1 MIGQLLQDPGLAQV
15 LAALPQAR
23 IVGGAVR
30 DALLNRAVVGAPGT
44 DIDLA
49 TPDTPEQII
58 ASLGRA
64 GLRAIPTGLAHGT
77 ITTVSH
83 HRPFEITTLRRD
95 IATDGRHATVA
106 WTDDWQLD
114 AARRDFT
121 INAMSLSRDGTV
133 HDYFGGKA
141 DLQAGRVRFVGDAAT
156 RIAEDYLRILR
167 FFRFFARYG
176 TGAPD
181 AGATNAIAGGVG
193 GLAQLSAERVW
204 HELKR
209 ILAPPDPRQAIAL
222 MAELGVL
229 AAVLPEG
236 TDPARAVAMIA
247 AGAPPDPMLR
257 LAALLTGDAEA
268 VATRLKFS
276 TQEQTRL
283 AALRAGPVPRLD
295 GEGPDWRRLL
305 ADEDN
310 AVLADRTWLAAGFGP
325 DWDAARARLLAT
337 PRPVFPLEGRDA
349 LALGATPGPEIGLA
363 LRETRAWWMRE
374 GCTPTKDE
382 CLKMLKERLRE
393 SAGWGVPPPPD
404 PPSIL

>member
-1 MIGQLLQDPGLAQV
+1 MIAQLLQDPGLAQV
-15 LAALPQAR
+15 LSALPQAR

-30 DALLNRAVVGAPGT
+30 DALLSLAVVGAPGT

-58 ASLGRA
+58 AALGRA

-77 ITTVSH
+77 ITTISH

-106 WTDDWQLD
+106 WTDDWRLD

-133 HDYFGGKA
+133 HDYFGGTA
-141 DLQAGRVRFVGDAAT
+141 DLQAGHVRFVGDAAT

-181 AGATNAIAGGVG
+181 KEATTAIAAGVA

-204 HELKR
+204 HELKN
-209 ILAPPDPRQAIAL
+209 ILAAPDPSQAIAL

-229 AAVLPEG
+229 AAILPEG
-236 TDPARAVAMIA
+236 TDLARACSMIA
-247 AGAPPDPMLR
+247 AGAPADPLLR

-268 VATRLKFS
+268 VATRLRFS

-283 AALRAGPVPRLD
+283 VALRAGPVPTLLGD
-295 GEGPDWRRLL
+295 GPEWRRLL

-310 AVLADRTWLAAGFGP
+310 ALLADRTWLAAGFGP
-325 DWDAARARLLAT
+325 DWDAVRARLLAM
-337 PRPVFPLEGRDA
+337 PRPAFPLEGRDA

-363 LRETRAWWMRE
+363 LRETRAWWMQM
-374 GCTPTKDE
+374 GCTPTKDA
-382 CLKMLKERLRE
+382 CLNELKSRLE
-393 SAGWGVPPPPD
+393 ISAGGGVPPPPD